1 MSESDPISQLITKAV
16 WNLSGVLDVILF
28 FMTRRDVLTFRD
40 LPVGHLPEPR
50 VEDGENREAELDNVG
65 RLPEPM
71 GVWPEHDIEESES
84 FA

>member
-1 MSESDPISQLITKAV
+1 MSNPTSQLITKAV

-28 FMTRRDVLTFRD
+28 LMTRRDVLTFRD

-50 VEDGENREAELDNVG
+50 VEDGENREAEQDNVG
-65 RLPEPM
+65 RLPESA